1 MELLE
6 KMGYHKIGN
15 PVTAMMENAT
25 ILSEMMC
32 DEIDAEFSTKVIE
45 ASYAEGLD
53 PYAEGM
59 FGTTFNPLGGVRS
72 VARDAKQLIGRG
84 WQFIKDMIKKV
95 IEMIKNI
102 LKDFFAAEKQV
113 GKLLN
118 DCKKALKERI
128 REIRDNNKV
137 MKVIT
142 FESLTELN
150 IPIHEAIRGSYS
162 AKLLLMCGLLDKA
175 STQRSDARAKSGESY
190 YEYEEE
196 LDAFGEGKGK
206 GATNS
211 TYKNGRPKP
220 KPNRPKP
227 NANANKNNQQSTEN
241 TDQPQNQQDTDNTS
255 SSGTGKT
262 EDGQNVDVTGKPT
275 GKTATVDEEI
285 EDQYNEMKNN
295 IHNENADYSN
305 QTKDGQNAS
314 EVSPDIK
321 DYRNFIMA
329 EVKGGRNMSNRN
341 WADLL
346 NEMAKIVNSK
356 ARDYLDVNPG
366 MITYVAREMYSYG
379 LYSKRRIRGNEK
391 ERRVQANDLNLQK
404 LTRYRLRAPDVYD
417 VTSNLLRDF
426 VDLYTELQ
434 RQKLSDYFKNKQ
446 NALNTLSSKLDRL
459 QNRVNDNNRDGK
471 QNLNNQRGSTA
482 FVDQGRNT
490 NNNQN
495 TNTNTGNNNANAN
508 NNPNPNGQS
517 ADYIELLNDIY
528 NYSPYGEGL
537 FNNTGSNNNTNNNN
551 NGQNNNS
558 NPSGNGQTVEQDED
572 TNNLINYVRAYIV
585 GTSQGLMQAASF
597 YNAILK
603 KWNEA
608 CRATIIAF
616 YAVTTT
622 DKKPVEINNNF
633 KAPDVGNQNNNNSEE
648 EVPTYKSENNGN
660 Q

>member
-25 ILSEMMC
+25 ILSEMLC
-32 DEIDAEFSTKVIE
+32 DEIDAEFATNVIE
-45 ASYAEGLD
+45 AAYAEGLD

-72 VARDAKQLIGRG
+72 VARDAKQLVGRG

-95 IEMIKNI
+95 IDMIKNI

-175 STQRSDARAKSGESY
+175 STQKSDARAKSGESY
-190 YEYEEE
+190 NYSYG
-196 LDAFGEGKGK
+196 LDGFGE
-206 GATNS
+206 AMNN
-211 TYKNGRPKP
+211 NG
-220 KPNRPKP
+220 
-227 NANANKNNQQSTEN
+227 QQSQNNTQKTEN
-241 TDQPQNQQDTDNTS
+241 TEDTS
-255 SSGTGKT
+255 SSNGTGKT

-275 GKTATVDEEI
+275 GEPATVETEL
-285 EDQYNEMKNN
+285 EDGYNEMKNN
-295 IHNENADYSN
+295 IHNVNVDYSN

-329 EVKGGRNMSNRN
+329 EVKGGRNMSNRD

-379 LYSKRRIRGNEK
+379 LYSKRRIEGNEK
-391 ERRVQANDLNLQK
+391 ERRAQANDLNLQK
-404 LTRYRLRAPDVYD
+404 LTKYRLRAPDVYD

-459 QNRVNDNNRDGK
+459 QNRVNDNNRDGNK
-471 QNLNNQRGSTA
+471 NLNNQRGSTA

-490 NNNQN
+490 SSNQN
-495 TNTNTGNNNANAN
+495 TNTNTGNNNANNTN
-508 NNPNPNGQS
+508 NNPNAQS
-517 ADYIELLNDIY
+517 ADYIELLNDIS
-528 NYSPYGEGL
+528 NYSTYGEGL
-537 FNNTGSNNNTNNNN
+537 FNNTGSTNNT
-551 NGQNNNS
+551 GTQTDTQQNNNS
-558 NPSGNGQTVEQDED
+558 NPGNGQTVEQDED

-622 DKKPVEINNNF
+622 DKKPVENNDF
-633 KAPDVGNQNNNNSEE
+633 KAPDVGNQQNNNEE
-648 EVPTYKSENNGN
+648 DVPTYKPVNNN
-660 Q
+660 TQ

>member
-32 DEIDAEFSTKVIE
+32 DEIDAEFATNVIE
-45 ASYAEGLD
+45 AAYAEGLD

-72 VARDAKQLIGRG
+72 IARDAKQLIGRG

-175 STQRSDARAKSGESY
+175 STQKSDARAKSGESY
-190 YEYEEE
+190 NYSYGLYGFREDEKPNTQT
-196 LDAFGEGKGK
+196 DAQQNNN
-206 GATNS
+206 NS
-211 TYKNGRPKP
+211 T
-220 KPNRPKP
+220 
-227 NANANKNNQQSTEN
+227 E
-241 TDQPQNQQDTDNTS
+241 DTS
-255 SSGTGKT
+255 SNGTGKT
-262 EDGQNVDVTGKPT
+262 EDGKNIDVTGKPT
-275 GKTATVDEEI
+275 GEPTTVEKEL
-285 EDQYNEMKNN
+285 EDGYNEMKNN
-295 IHNENADYSN
+295 IHNQNADYSN
-305 QTKDGQNAS
+305 QTKDGKNAS

-329 EVKGGRNMSNRN
+329 EVKGGRNMSNRD

-379 LYSKRRIRGNEK
+379 LYSKRRIEGNEK
-391 ERRVQANDLNLQK
+391 ERRAQANDLNLQK
-404 LTRYRLRAPDVYD
+404 LTKYRLRAPDVYD

-459 QNRVNDNNRDGK
+459 QNRVNDNNRDGNK
-471 QNLNNQRGSTA
+471 NLNNQRGTTA
-482 FVDQGRNT
+482 FVDQGRNM

-495 TNTNTGNNNANAN
+495 TNTNTGNNNANNTN
-508 NNPNPNGQS
+508 NNPNAQS
-517 ADYIELLNDIY
+517 ADYIELLNDIS
-528 NYSPYGEGL
+528 NYSTYGEGL
-537 FNNTGSNNNTNNNN
+537 FNNTGSTNST
-551 NGQNNNS
+551 GTQTDTQQNNNS
-558 NPSGNGQTVEQDED
+558 NPGNGQTVEQDED

-622 DKKPVEINNNF
+622 DKKPVENNDF
-633 KAPDVGNQNNNNSEE
+633 KAPDVGNQQNNNEE
-648 EVPTYKSENNGN
+648 DVPTYKPVNNN
-660 Q
+660 TQ

>member
-45 ASYAEGLD
+45 AAYAEGLD

-190 YEYEEE
+190 NYSYG
-196 LDAFGEGKGK
+196 LDGFGEGSKK
-206 GATNS
+206 TTNS
-211 TYKNGRPKP
+211 TYKNGRP
-220 KPNRPKP
+220 NQGTQTQ
-227 NANANKNNQQSTEN
+227 NGTQQNNNDNNNSTE
-241 TDQPQNQQDTDNTS
+241 DTS

-295 IHNENADYSN
+295 IHNQNADYSN
-305 QTKDGQNAS
+305 QTNDGQKAS

-329 EVKGGRNMSNRN
+329 EVKGGRNMSNRD
-341 WADLL
+341 WVDLL

-379 LYSKRRIRGNEK
+379 LYSKRRIEGNEK
-391 ERRVQANDLNLQK
+391 ERRAQANDLNLQK
-404 LTRYRLRAPDVYD
+404 LTRYRLKAPDVYD

-471 QNLNNQRGSTA
+471 QNLNNQRGSIA
-482 FVDQGRNT
+482 LVDQGRNT

-495 TNTNTGNNNANAN
+495 TNTNIGNNNANNTN
-508 NNPNPNGQS
+508 NNPNAQS
-517 ADYIELLNDIY
+517 SDYIELLNDIS
-528 NYSPYGEGL
+528 NYSTYGEGL
-537 FNNTGSNNNTNNNN
+537 FNNTGSNNSTNTQ
-551 NGQNNNS
+551 NGTQNNNS
-558 NPSGNGQTVEQDED
+558 NPGNGQTVEQDED

-616 YAVTTT
+616 CAVTTT
-622 DKKPVEINNNF
+622 DKKPVENNDF
-633 KAPDVGNQNNNNSEE
+633 KAPDVGNQQNNNEE
-648 EVPTYKSENNGN
+648 DVPTYKPVNNN
-660 Q
+660 TQ

>member
-15 PVTAMMENAT
+15 PITAMMENAT
-25 ILSEMMC
+25 ILSEIMC

-45 ASYAEGLD
+45 AAYAEGLD

-72 VARDAKQLIGRG
+72 VARDAKQLVGRG

-95 IEMIKNI
+95 IDMIKNI

-175 STQRSDARAKSGESY
+175 STQKSDARAKSGESY

-196 LDAFGEGKGK
+196 LDAFGERK

-211 TYKNGRPKP
+211 TYKYGRPKP
-220 KPNRPKP
+220 NT
-227 NANANKNNQQSTEN
+227 NANKNNQQSTEN

-275 GKTATVDEEI
+275 GEPTTVEKEL
-285 EDQYNEMKNN
+285 EDGYNEMKNN
-295 IHNENADYSN
+295 IHNQNADYSN

-329 EVKGGRNMSNRN
+329 EVKGGRNMSNRD

-379 LYSKRRIRGNEK
+379 LYSKRRIHGNEK

-404 LTRYRLRAPDVYD
+404 LTKYRLRAPDVYD

-471 QNLNNQRGSTA
+471 QNLNNQRGATA
-482 FVDQGRNT
+482 FVDQGRNM

-495 TNTNTGNNNANAN
+495 TNTNTGNNNAN
-508 NNPNPNGQS
+508 PNGQS
-517 ADYIELLNDIY
+517 ADYIELLNDIS
-528 NYSPYGEGL
+528 NYSTYGEGL
-537 FNNTGSNNNTNNNN
+537 FNNTRSSDNKDTRTDTK
-551 NGQNNNS
+551 S
-558 NPSGNGQTVEQDED
+558 DPSGNGQTVEQDED

-622 DKKPVEINNNF
+622 DKKPVENNDL
-633 KAPDVGNQNNNNSEE
+633 KTPDTGNQNNNEE
-648 EVPTYKSENNGN
+648 EVPTYKPVNNN
-660 Q
+660 TQ

>member
-72 VARDAKQLIGRG
+72 VARDAKQLVGRG

-190 YEYEEE
+190 NYSYGLEGFEE
-196 LDAFGEGKGK
+196 GSGKK
-206 GATNS
+206 TTNS
-211 TYKNGRPKP
+211 TYKNGRP
-220 KPNRPKP
+220 
-227 NANANKNNQQSTEN
+227 NKNTDTQTSTQNNNTQQNNNNNTE
-241 TDQPQNQQDTDNTS
+241 DTS
-255 SSGTGKT
+255 SSNGTGKT

-275 GKTATVDEEI
+275 GEPTTVEQEL
-285 EDQYNEMKNN
+285 EDGYNEMKNN
-295 IHNENADYSN
+295 IHNQNADYSN
-305 QTKDGQNAS
+305 QTKDGKNAS

-329 EVKGGRNMSNRN
+329 EVKGGRNMSNRD

-379 LYSKRRIRGNEK
+379 LYSKRRIEGNEK
-391 ERRVQANDLNLQK
+391 ERRAQANDLNLQK
-404 LTRYRLRAPDVYD
+404 LTKYRLRAPDVYD

-459 QNRVNDNNRDGK
+459 QNRVNDNNRDGNK
-471 QNLNNQRGSTA
+471 NLNNQRGSTA
-482 FVDQGRNT
+482 LVDQGRNT
-490 NNNQN
+490 SSNQN
-495 TNTNTGNNNANAN
+495 TNTNTGNNNVNNTN
-508 NNPNPNGQS
+508 NNPNAQS
-517 ADYIELLNDIY
+517 ADYIELLNDIS
-528 NYSPYGEGL
+528 NYSTYGEGL
-537 FNNTGSNNNTNNNN
+537 FNNTGSTNNT
-551 NGQNNNS
+551 GTQTDTQQNNNS
-558 NPSGNGQTVEQDED
+558 NPGNGQTVEQDED

-622 DKKPVEINNNF
+622 DKKPVENNDF
-633 KAPDVGNQNNNNSEE
+633 KAPDVGNQQNNNEE
-648 EVPTYKSENNGN
+648 DVPTYKPVNNN
-660 Q
+660 TQ

>member
-45 ASYAEGLD
+45 AAYAEGLD

-72 VARDAKQLIGRG
+72 VARDAKQLVGRG

-175 STQRSDARAKSGESY
+175 STQKSDARAKSGESY
-190 YEYEEE
+190 NYSYGLYGFREDEKPNTQT
-196 LDAFGEGKGK
+196 DAQQNNNN
-206 GATNS
+206 NS
-211 TYKNGRPKP
+211 T
-220 KPNRPKP
+220 
-227 NANANKNNQQSTEN
+227 E
-241 TDQPQNQQDTDNTS
+241 DTS
-255 SSGTGKT
+255 SNGTGKT
-262 EDGQNVDVTGKPT
+262 EDGKNIDVTGKPT
-275 GKTATVDEEI
+275 GEPATVDNELQ
-285 EDQYNEMKNN
+285 DGYNEMKNN
-295 IHNENADYSN
+295 IHNQNVDYSN
-305 QTKDGQNAS
+305 QTKDGKNAS

-329 EVKGGRNMSNRN
+329 EVKGGRNMSNRD

-379 LYSKRRIRGNEK
+379 LYSKRRIEGNEK
-391 ERRVQANDLNLQK
+391 ERRAQANDLNLQK
-404 LTRYRLRAPDVYD
+404 LTKYRLRAPDVYD

-459 QNRVNDNNRDGK
+459 QNRVNDNNRDGNK
-471 QNLNNQRGSTA
+471 NLNNQRGSTA
-482 FVDQGRNT
+482 LVDQGRNT
-490 NNNQN
+490 SSNQN
-495 TNTNTGNNNANAN
+495 TNTNTGNNNTNNTN
-508 NNPNPNGQS
+508 NNPNAQS
-517 ADYIELLNDIY
+517 SDYIELLNDIS
-528 NYSPYGEGL
+528 NYSTYGEGL
-537 FNNTGSNNNTNNNN
+537 FNNTGSTNNT
-551 NGQNNNS
+551 GTQTDTQQNNNS
-558 NPSGNGQTVEQDED
+558 NPGNGQTVEQDED

-622 DKKPVEINNNF
+622 DKKPVENNDF
-633 KAPDVGNQNNNNSEE
+633 KAPDVGNQQNNNEE
-648 EVPTYKSENNGN
+648 DVPTYKPVNNN
-660 Q
+660 TQ

>member
-196 LDAFGEGKGK
+196 LDAFGEGRGK
-206 GATNS
+206 GATN
-211 TYKNGRPKP
+211 YG
-220 KPNRPKP
+220 RPKP
-227 NANANKNNQQSTEN
+227 NANTNKNNQQSTEN

-275 GKTATVDEEI
+275 GEPTTVEQEL
-285 EDQYNEMKNN
+285 EDGYNEMKNN
-295 IHNENADYSN
+295 IHNQNADYSN

-329 EVKGGRNMSNRN
+329 EVKGGRNMSNRD

-379 LYSKRRIRGNEK
+379 LYSKRRIQGNEK

-417 VTSNLLRDF
+417 VTSNMLRDF

-471 QNLNNQRGSTA
+471 QNLNNQRGATA
-482 FVDQGRNT
+482 FVDQGRNM

-495 TNTNTGNNNANAN
+495 TNTNTGNNNAN
-508 NNPNPNGQS
+508 PNGQS
-517 ADYIELLNDIY
+517 ADYIELLNDIS
-528 NYSPYGEGL
+528 NYSTYGEGL
-537 FNNTGSNNNTNNNN
+537 FNNTRSSDNKDTRTDTK
-551 NGQNNNS
+551 S
-558 NPSGNGQTVEQDED
+558 DPTGNGQTVEQDED

-622 DKKPVEINNNF
+622 NKQPEQLESYKTNMNGSDSQQ
-633 KAPDVGNQNNNNSEE
+633 NQNNNSEEE
-648 EVPTYKSENNGN
+648 EVPTYKPVNNN
-660 Q
+660 TR

>member
-6 KMGYHKIGN
+6 RMGYYKVGN

-25 ILSEMMC
+25 ILSEMLC
-32 DEIDAEFSTKVIE
+32 DEIDAEFATKVIE
-45 ASYAEGLD
+45 AAYAEGFD

-72 VARDAKQLIGRG
+72 VARDVGGYIGRG

-142 FESLTELN
+142 FESLTELD

-190 YEYEEE
+190 NYYYG
-196 LDAFGEGKGK
+196 LNGFGEE
-206 GATNS
+206 N
-211 TYKNGRPKP
+211 
-220 KPNRPKP
+220 
-227 NANANKNNQQSTEN
+227 NNQTQNEN
-241 TDQPQNQQDTDNTS
+241 QDTSQNQQDTDTS
-255 SSGTGKT
+255 SNGTAKT
-262 EDGQNVDVTGKPT
+262 EDGKDIDVTGKPT
-275 GKTATVDEEI
+275 GNTATVEE
-285 EDQYNEMKNN
+285 ELENGYNEMKNN
-295 IHNENADYSN
+295 IHNENVDYSN
-305 QTKDGQNAS
+305 TTKDGQKAS
-314 EVSPDIK
+314 EVSPDFK

-329 EVKGGRNMSNRN
+329 EVKGGRNMSNRD

-356 ARDYLDVNPG
+356 ARDYLDVEPG

-379 LYSKRRIRGNEK
+379 LYSKRRIQGNAK
-391 ERRVQANDLNLQK
+391 ERRVQANDLNLKK
-404 LTRYRLRAPDVYD
+404 LDRYRLRAPDVYD

-471 QNLNNQRGSTA
+471 QNLNNQRGATA

-495 TNTNTGNNNANAN
+495 TNTNTGNNNTNNANAN
-508 NNPNPNGQS
+508 NNPNAQS
-517 ADYIELLNDIY
+517 ADYIELLNDIS
-528 NYSPYGEGL
+528 NYSTYGEAL
-537 FNNTGSNNNTNNNN
+537 FNNTKSGSDNKDT
-551 NGQNNNS
+551 QPSKDSS

-622 DKKPVEINNNF
+622 DKKPVENNNF
-633 KAPDVGNQNNNNSEE
+633 KAPDVSNQNNNNNSDE
-648 EVPTYKSENNGN
+648 EVPTYKPENSGTG
-660 Q
+660 QQ

>member
-53 PYAEGM
+53 PYAEGI

-175 STQRSDARAKSGESY
+175 STQKSDARAKSGESY
-190 YEYEEE
+190 NYSYG
-196 LDAFGEGKGK
+196 LDGFGED
-206 GATNS
+206 TNN
-211 TYKNGRPKP
+211 NG
-220 KPNRPKP
+220 
-227 NANANKNNQQSTEN
+227 QQSQNNTQKTEN
-241 TDQPQNQQDTDNTS
+241 TEDTS
-255 SSGTGKT
+255 SNNGTGKT

-329 EVKGGRNMSNRN
+329 EVKGGRNMSNRD

-404 LTRYRLRAPDVYD
+404 LTKYRLRAPDVYD

-471 QNLNNQRGSTA
+471 QNLNNQRGATA

-495 TNTNTGNNNANAN
+495 TNTNTGNNNAN
-508 NNPNPNGQS
+508 PNAQS
-517 ADYIELLNDIY
+517 ADYIELLNDIS
-528 NYSPYGEGL
+528 NYSTYGEGL
-537 FNNTGSNNNTNNNN
+537 FNNTRSSDNTGTQNN
-551 NGQNNNS
+551 NGS

-622 DKKPVEINNNF
+622 NKQPEQLESYKTNMNGSDSQQ
-633 KAPDVGNQNNNNSEE
+633 NQNNNSEEE

>member
-45 ASYAEGLD
+45 AAYAEGLD

-72 VARDAKQLIGRG
+72 VARDAKQFIGRG

-95 IEMIKNI
+95 IDMIKNI

-175 STQRSDARAKSGESY
+175 STQKSDARAKSGESY
-190 YEYEEE
+190 NYSYGLYGFREDEKPNTQT
-196 LDAFGEGKGK
+196 DAQQNNN
-206 GATNS
+206 NS
-211 TYKNGRPKP
+211 T
-220 KPNRPKP
+220 
-227 NANANKNNQQSTEN
+227 E
-241 TDQPQNQQDTDNTS
+241 DTS
-255 SSGTGKT
+255 SNGTGKT
-262 EDGQNVDVTGKPT
+262 EDGKNIDVTGKPT
-275 GKTATVDEEI
+275 GEPATVDNELQ
-285 EDQYNEMKNN
+285 DGYNEMKNN
-295 IHNENADYSN
+295 IHNQNVDYSN
-305 QTKDGQNAS
+305 QTKDGKNAS

-329 EVKGGRNMSNRN
+329 EVKGGRNMSNRD

-379 LYSKRRIRGNEK
+379 LYSKRRIEGNEK
-391 ERRVQANDLNLQK
+391 ERRAQANDLNLKK
-404 LTRYRLRAPDVYD
+404 LTKYRLRTPDVYD

-459 QNRVNDNNRDGK
+459 QNRVNDNNRDGNK
-471 QNLNNQRGSTA
+471 NLNNQRGSTA
-482 FVDQGRNT
+482 LVDQGRNT
-490 NNNQN
+490 SSNQN
-495 TNTNTGNNNANAN
+495 TNTNTGNNNANNAAN
-508 NNPNPNGQS
+508 ASKNPNPNAQS
-517 ADYIELLNDIY
+517 ADYIELLNDIS
-528 NYSPYGEGL
+528 NYSTYGEGL
-537 FNNTGSNNNTNNNN
+537 FNNTRSSDNKDTRTDTK
-551 NGQNNNS
+551 S
-558 NPSGNGQTVEQDED
+558 DPSGNGQTVEQDED

-622 DKKPVEINNNF
+622 DKKPLESYNY
-633 KAPDVGNQNNNNSEE
+633 KAPDVGNQQNNNEE
-648 EVPTYKSENNGN
+648 DVPTYKPVNNN
-660 Q
+660 TQ

>member
-6 KMGYHKIGN
+6 KMGYHKVGN

-190 YEYEEE
+190 NYSYG
-196 LDAFGEGKGK
+196 LDGFGEIWWW
-206 GATNS
+206 
-211 TYKNGRPKP
+211 
-220 KPNRPKP
+220 
-227 NANANKNNQQSTEN
+227 NKNKDKNSSNEQQSQDSQN
-241 TDQPQNQQDTDNTS
+241 DSSQNQDTGTS
-255 SSGTGKT
+255 SNENGTGKT

-295 IHNENADYSN
+295 IHNQNADYSN

-329 EVKGGRNMSNRN
+329 EVKGGRNMSNRD

-379 LYSKRRIRGNEK
+379 LYSKRRIHGNEK
-391 ERRVQANDLNLQK
+391 ERRAQANDLNLQK
-404 LTRYRLRAPDVYD
+404 LTKYRLRAPDVYD

-495 TNTNTGNNNANAN
+495 TNTNTGNNNANNANAN
-508 NNPNPNGQS
+508 NNPNAQS
-517 ADYIELLNDIY
+517 ADYIELLNDIS
-528 NYSPYGEGL
+528 NYSTYGEGL
-537 FNNTGSNNNTNNNN
+537 FNNTGSNNNTGTQNN
-551 NGQNNNS
+551 NGS

-622 DKKPVEINNNF
+622 DKKPVENNNF
-633 KAPDVGNQNNNNSEE
+633 KAPDVGNQNNNNNSEE
-648 EVPTYKSENNGN
+648 EVPTYKPVNNN
-660 Q
+660 TQ

>member
-25 ILSEMMC
+25 ILSEMLC
-32 DEIDAEFSTKVIE
+32 DEIDAEFATKVIE
-45 ASYAEGLD
+45 TAYAEGFD

-72 VARDAKQLIGRG
+72 VARDAKQLVGRG

-95 IEMIKNI
+95 IDMIKNI

-175 STQRSDARAKSGESY
+175 STQKSDARAKSGESY
-190 YEYEEE
+190 NYSYG
-196 LDAFGEGKGK
+196 LDGFGE
-206 GATNS
+206 AMNN
-211 TYKNGRPKP
+211 NG
-220 KPNRPKP
+220 
-227 NANANKNNQQSTEN
+227 QQSQNNTQKTEN
-241 TDQPQNQQDTDNTS
+241 TEDTS
-255 SSGTGKT
+255 SSNGTGKT

-275 GKTATVDEEI
+275 GEPATVETEL
-285 EDQYNEMKNN
+285 EDGYNEMKNN
-295 IHNENADYSN
+295 IHNVNVDYSN

-329 EVKGGRNMSNRN
+329 EVKGGRNMSNRD

-379 LYSKRRIRGNEK
+379 LYSKRRIEGNEK
-391 ERRVQANDLNLQK
+391 ERRAQTNDLNLQK
-404 LTRYRLRAPDVYD
+404 LTRYRLKAPDVYD

-459 QNRVNDNNRDGK
+459 QNRVNDNNRDGNK
-471 QNLNNQRGSTA
+471 ILNNQRGSTA

-490 NNNQN
+490 SSNQN
-495 TNTNTGNNNANAN
+495 TNTNTGNNNANNAAN
-508 NNPNPNGQS
+508 ASKNPNPNAQS
-517 ADYIELLNDIY
+517 ADYIELLNDIS
-528 NYSPYGEGL
+528 NYSTYGEGL
-537 FNNTGSNNNTNNNN
+537 FNNTNKGTNNSDDKT
-551 NGQNNNS
+551 QDDKS
-558 NPSGNGQTVEQDED
+558 NPSGNGQTVQQDED

-622 DKKPVEINNNF
+622 DKKPVENNDF
-633 KAPDVGNQNNNNSEE
+633 KAPDVGNQQNNNEE
-648 EVPTYKSENNGN
+648 DVPTYKPVNNN
-660 Q
+660 TQ